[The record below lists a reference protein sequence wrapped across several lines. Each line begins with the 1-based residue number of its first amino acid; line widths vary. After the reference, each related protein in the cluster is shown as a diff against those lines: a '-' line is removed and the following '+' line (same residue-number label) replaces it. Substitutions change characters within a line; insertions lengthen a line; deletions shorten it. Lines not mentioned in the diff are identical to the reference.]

1 MKNIARKLR
10 RSLLLSGLML
20 GLSAPALAQ
29 DAPPGQQISPDAK
42 ALIDRMGAYL
52 KGLQAYSIEAHGKRD
67 EVLDHGFKLQHNE
80 TAWLKVQRPNKMRAE
95 VSGDLKNREFVY
107 DGKTITIDNVD
118 DNAYASTPATDDL
131 ATLVGDILDSGAE
144 LPLIDVLYQATAGT
158 LTENVRTGLVVGDTE
173 IEGVPC
179 THLVFR
185 QADTDWQLWVE
196 KGDRPVP
203 RKIVITTLHEVG
215 DPQYSATLT
224 WNTQP
229 KFDKDAFTYVPDKDA
244 QKVAFVQPG
253 AFAAGDK

>member
-10 RSLLLSGLML
+10 RSLLLSALML
-20 GLSAPALAQ
+20 GLSAPVFAQ
-29 DAPPGQQISPDAK
+29 DAPPGQQISPDAR

-52 KGLQAYSIEAHGKRD
+52 KGLQAFSIEAHGTRD

-118 DNAYASTPATDDL
+118 DNAYATAPATDDL
-131 ATLVGDILDSGAE
+131 GKLIGDILDSGAE

-173 IEGVPC
+173 VEGVPC

-196 KGDRPVP
+196 KGERPVP

-244 QKVAFVQPG
+244 QKVAFAQPG
-253 AFAAGDK
+253 AFVAGDK

>member
-1 MKNIARKLR
+1 MKQFARELR
-10 RSLLLSGLML
+10 RSLLLSALVL
-20 GLSAPALAQ
+20 GLSAPVLAQ
-29 DAPPGQQISPDAK
+29 DAPPGQQISPEAK
-42 ALIDRMGAYL
+42 AVLDGMTNYM
-52 KGLQAYSIEAHGKRD
+52 KSLQAYSIEAHGTRD
-67 EVLDHGFKLQHNE
+67 EVIDHGFKLQHNE

-118 DNAYASTPATDDL
+118 DNAYASAPATDDL
-131 ATLVGDILDSGAE
+131 GKLIGDILDSGAE
-144 LPLIDVLYQATAGT
+144 LPLIDVLYQGTAGT

-185 QADTDWQLWVE
+185 QPDTDWQLWVE

-229 KFDKDAFTYVPDKDA
+229 RFDKDTFTYVPDKDA
-244 QKVAFVQPG
+244 QKVAFAQPD